1 MSDAH
6 SPRHDAKSHDHRR
19 STQSASAPPGD
30 VSQLPKG
37 QCRYILTLPELK
49 GHRCGCMGFHHNT
62 SLPGATCYCGHFAC
76 FHSPHSIQ
84 RTGDDLAV
92 LKKRVKDLEAMLQQK
107 GSYQP
112 ESLVC
117 RISDLEETVESNE
130 EESAMQIKALY
141 QNSSAA
147 WEIIEAL
154 QERTKTLET
163 YCGLYREQMAATR
176 MNNTVVVSV
185 ALLGGLLGSARLGRV
200 RLGSSRL
207 LLFGLI
213 LNLTSASLTRSS
225 DVISPNIN
233 GKVLQ
238 CVAVDDALGGV
249 GLGKSNSISV
259 VLSEVIDSLLA
270 DDGDVQDPVEKVGGP
285 ESVQL
290 GIGDS
295 VAQIADRVE
304 VAADLEREGA
314 DDCLGGGIVAS
325 PLDYDLLTVLCSTVL
340 VRVIATEENTSL
352 VSVDNT
358 VVPSNRLRGGGI
370 SKVLGEKLRLVSMSQ
385 NVVFGMLSKLDSLIQ
400 SAGQLM
406 TECRVARLVDGVILG
421 PTL

>member
-1 MSDAH
+1 MSDAY
-6 SPRHDAKSHDHRR
+6 SPRHDARSHDHRR

-84 RTGDDLAV
+84 RAGDDLSV

-130 EESAMQIKALY
+130 EESAMQMKALY

-176 MNNTVVVSV
+176 SELRELYNRQLELMDGEESLEERLHRLEDPGDILPAFPTTNM
-185 ALLGGLLGSARLGRV
+185 GSLRMD
-200 RLGSSRL
+200 
-207 LLFGLI
+207 
-213 LNLTSASLTRSS
+213 TR
-225 DVISPNIN
+225 
-233 GKVLQ
+233 
-238 CVAVDDALGGV
+238 
-249 GLGKSNSISV
+249 
-259 VLSEVIDSLLA
+259 
-270 DDGDVQDPVEKVGGP
+270 
-285 ESVQL
+285 
-290 GIGDS
+290 
-295 VAQIADRVE
+295 
-304 VAADLEREGA
+304 
-314 DDCLGGGIVAS
+314 
-325 PLDYDLLTVLCSTVL
+325 
-340 VRVIATEENTSL
+340 
-352 VSVDNT
+352 
-358 VVPSNRLRGGGI
+358 
-370 SKVLGEKLRLVSMSQ
+370 
-385 NVVFGMLSKLDSLIQ
+385 
-400 SAGQLM
+400 
-406 TECRVARLVDGVILG
+406 
-421 PTL
+421 